1 MTLIGALLLSPFR
14 LTVRLGLGEK
24 NFKFSHLE
32 TPVWFL
38 FDNESG
44 LIAQYD
50 IVFRRLAWAFDYVKP
65 FLRPQLVQE
74 LGSMADGCK
83 DDDDLMH
90 LRASI
95 DICREHEIYCHGADQ
110 QYETTQ
116 ACIDYIYQTVP
127 FGKVYEWGGD
137 SGEPS
142 VLVLVTL
149 SAHETILYT
158 QPCADT
164 FIKVTPDSG
173 HQCSRSVLNIPQA

>member
-1 MTLIGALLLSPFR
+1 
-14 LTVRLGLGEK
+14 
-24 NFKFSHLE
+24 
-32 TPVWFL
+32 VWFL

-65 FLRPQLVQE
+65 FLRPQLVEE

-95 DICREHEIYCHGADQ
+95 DICREHETYCHGADQ
-110 QYETTQ
+110 QYESTQ

-137 SGEPS
+137 SAMCRYIHKGMIKYRPDVHCPHIGPS
-142 VLVLVTL
+142 GGGMCIKRDYVN
-149 SAHETILYT
+149 ETTQKLY
-158 QPCADT
+158 PVPFLLLAL
-164 FIKVTPDSG
+164 G
-173 HQCSRSVLNIPQA
+173 